1 MDNTSSEVMQV
12 TTASAQT
19 IAALIQLLDSITR
32 AARNNREL
40 AGGISEM
47 ERRAIDILIEHIKR
61 GGRLI
66 SDSIHPDEAELFSRM
81 LRESLIP
88 FLAVTIKDAISNED
102 RVLYMTRDS
111 DERTLNDI
119 RYRYIKALNEALA
132 RVSQENEL
140 ELEADISR

>member
-61 GGRLI
+61 CGRLI

-111 DERTLNDI
+111 DERILNDI
-119 RYRYIKALNEALA
+119 RYRYIKALNEILA